1 MRYPLFEISGETLI
15 SSTSG
20 KSKGRFWLS
29 LLPGELLVAGEVIK
43 DPTSP
48 ERLSNINDLGLC
60 GSGDNKLQAKVS
72 KLEKNSTYYIE
83 KLAKTV
89 CRK

>member
-1 MRYPLFEISGETLI
+1 MLRYPLFEISGETLI

-20 KSKGRFWLS
+20 KSSGRFWLS
-29 LLPGELLVAGEVIK
+29 LLPGELLVAGEVIR

-60 GSGDNKLQAKVS
+60 GSGDNKLQRFK
-72 KLEKNSTYYIE
+72 KRIKTRKNS
-83 KLAKTV
+83 
-89 CRK
+89 RKVIVIR

>member
-1 MRYPLFEISGETLI
+1 MLRYPLFEISGETLI

-60 GSGDNKLQAKVS
+60 GSGDNKLQRFK
-72 KLEKNSTYYIE
+72 KRIKTRKNS
-83 KLAKTV
+83 
-89 CRK
+89 RKVIIR

>member
-1 MRYPLFEISGETLI
+1 MELDHFNRYPLFEISGETLI

-29 LLPGELLVAGEVIK
+29 LLPGELLVAGEVIR

-48 ERLSNINDLGLC
+48 ERLSSINDFGLC
-60 GSGDNKLQAKVS
+60 GSGDNKLQRFK
-72 KLEKNSTYYIE
+72 KRKKKNS
-83 KLAKTV
+83 
-89 CRK
+89 